1 MNKSN
6 STLRTAA
13 LAAIL
18 LAALAAVGSP
28 SKRPIWAADFDRQA
42 WIEDYLQLRSEVA
55 LRYANLEWSVSTGRI
70 DPYRLNVATLRAL
83 ESARTTREARIALV
97 RFVNA
102 FGDPHF
108 SLLRPKT
115 QPFWLQWLKAEA
127 GTPGLITAPREACRV
142 MGFADKSGAELE
154 FALRWGKLLFQRLP
168 DEGNFPAGILS
179 VGSRRIGVLR
189 IGSFDDKEYLGTC
202 MRAWPEFR
210 KGITGSCGGDC
221 QNRFRTSFHRKLF
234 EEIVGRVS
242 ELSRSGVDVLLVDV
256 TGNGGGHSWYLQ
268 AARLLTQ
275 RPIPSLR
282 ESFIRQEAAL
292 PELRDSLGRIAF
304 AMDSKEISVATRLWL
319 TEGGNRTNAL
329 IQETRRPCDRQ
340 ALFVRRQYRLPCSAL
355 VSGEYYGDGAFA
367 EIPREKSIPERFR
380 SALFDSYWGPIP
392 EGSWAG
398 PLLLLVDRETGSAA
412 ELFALELQSA
422 GAAVVLGER
431 TAGSGGGYGFSQ
443 PEVVL
448 AHSRVRAPMPNSVA
462 FLKDGRNAREGIEP
476 EICVD
481 WEADDAPVARMLKLR
496 QVLERM

>member
-1 MNKSN
+1 MV
-6 STLRTAA
+6 A

-18 LAALAAVGSP
+18 LAALALVDSAP
-28 SKRPIWAADFDRQA
+28 PRQPADVRFDREA

-83 ESARTTREARIALV
+83 EAARTTREARRALI
-97 RFVNA
+97 RFVDA

-108 SLLRPKT
+108 WLLRPKT
-115 QPFWLQWLKAEA
+115 QPFWLQWLKGEA

-142 MGFADKSGAELE
+142 MGFTDRSAADLE
-154 FALRWGKLLFQRLP
+154 FALHWGRRTFQPLP
-168 DEGNFPAGILS
+168 ADLSFPAGILS
-179 VGSRRIGVLR
+179 VSGRRLGVLR
-189 IGSFDDKEYLGTC
+189 IGSFDDKNYLGTC

-210 KGITGSCGGDC
+210 KGITGSCGNDC
-221 QNRFRTSFHRKLF
+221 QNRFRTSFHRKLL
-234 EEIVGRVS
+234 EELVGRIS
-242 ELSRSGVDVLLVDV
+242 ELSRAGVDALLVDV
-256 TGNGGGHSWYLQ
+256 TGNGGGHGWYLQ

-282 ESFIRQEAAL
+282 EAFVRQEAAL
-292 PELRDSLGRIAF
+292 PELRDSLSRIAS
-304 AMDSKEISVATRLWL
+304 AMRSTEISDATRLWL
-319 TEGGNRTNAL
+319 TQGGSRTNAL

-340 ALFVRRQYRLPCSAL
+340 ALFVRREYRLSCTAL

-367 EIPREKSIPERFR
+367 EIPRENSIPERLR
-380 SALFDSYWGPIP
+380 SGLFDSYWGPIP

-398 PLLLLVDRETGSAA
+398 PLLVLVDRETGSAA

-422 GAAVVLGER
+422 GAAFVLGQR
-431 TAGSGGGYGFSQ
+431 TAGSGGGYSFGQ
-443 PEVVL
+443 PELVL

-476 EICVD
+476 DICVD
-481 WEADDAPVARMLKLR
+481 WEADDAPAIRTLKLR
-496 QVLERM
+496 RVLERM